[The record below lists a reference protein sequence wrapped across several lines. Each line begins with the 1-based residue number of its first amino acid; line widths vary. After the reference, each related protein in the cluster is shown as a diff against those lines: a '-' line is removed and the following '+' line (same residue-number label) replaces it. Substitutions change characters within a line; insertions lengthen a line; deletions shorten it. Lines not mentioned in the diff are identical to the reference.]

1 MLCMTCGANA
11 EKGYTTVVTD
21 LGKCLL
27 IVRNVP
33 CYKCTECNETI
44 YTGDVLKRLEE
55 LSEQTKRL
63 TQEISIRN
71 YSNVA

>member
-1 MLCMTCGANA
+1 MTCGANA

-63 TQEISIRN
+63 TQEISIIN